1 MSTVQIPVYREW
13 FTDEGLDRGTP
24 LLEFRLVYQGLLR
37 SNGDSLEKQSI
48 RRYLHRQ
55 LYNVWRTKHP
65 LKGREKTVTVG
76 DQYRRWGIDDLA
88 NKYAIPGK
96 RLLPIV
102 SEELALTCELDIL
115 MLRRDLGAL
124 LTSGDLDNR
133 IKTLL
138 DALRL
143 PKPGENMDGDEDPL
157 YCLLE
162 DDKLVSELRVIGD
175 HLFAEPEQVIEH
187 PKVTPTGVYTANPSH
202 VCAIIHVKIHRTR
215 STFGNFD
222 FV

>member
-13 FTDEGLDRGTP
+13 FTDEGLDMGKP
-24 LLEFRLVYQGLLR
+24 LLEFRLVYQGLLP
-37 SNGDSLEKQSI
+37 SAGNSSQKQGI

-65 LKGREKTVTVG
+65 LKGREKTITVT
-76 DQYRRWGIDDLA
+76 DQYVRWGIDDMA
-88 NKYAIPGK
+88 NRYALNGK
-96 RLLPIV
+96 RYLPIV

-115 MLRRDLGAL
+115 MLRRDLGTVLA
-124 LTSGDLDNR
+124 SGDLDNR

-143 PKPGENMDGDEDPL
+143 PKHGENSDGDEDPL

-162 DDKLVSELRVIGD
+162 DDKLVSQLRVIGD
-175 HLFAEPEQVIEH
+175 HLFAEPEQVIEN
-187 PKVTPTGVYTANPSH
+187 PKVTPFDEYAASKNH
-202 VCAIIHVKIHRTR
+202 VCAIIHAKIHRIR